1 MKKDNFLRIV
11 ALLMVCSFMVNSCQK
26 NVLDKAP
33 LDSYNDA
40 NVWSSIPLSQAY
52 ASRLYNAL
60 PSFKYDWW
68 NSDRFGSYGLSAISD
83 EGYNQYNL
91 LNSND
96 WNTGAVTATTNDGK
110 MDSWSPMFS
119 FIQIANLFF
128 ANIDKVPSTG
138 PSDEAAIAKMK
149 GETYYLRAYC
159 YTNLAMKYGGL
170 PLISKAFDV
179 NSNFDVPRSDFPATV
194 AFIVADL
201 DRAASLLPT
210 SFTGADLGRVT
221 KGSSLALKSR
231 ILLHAASPYWNTS
244 NNVSLW
250 QAASDAAKAVIDLNV
265 YSLSAKYADIFRND
279 LNNPEIIT
287 QHLTYGGTEWGGGGS
302 IVYPERYQSPGGFQ
316 GWAAYT
322 PSQNLVDA
330 YNTIDGKMITD
341 PASIYNPQNPYA
353 NRDSRLFATILY
365 DGVPYLA
372 PQFSKSRYDAG
383 ATNVVEFWQGGFDS
397 PTGAGGSGETKT
409 GYTFKKYV
417 DTTYDWQAGKPSPGK
432 VWVESRLG
440 EIYLNYAEAE
450 FNLGRPA
457 IAAIYINKL
466 RSRAG
471 ITTPL
476 AASDITLQRIQNE
489 RQVELAFEGFRF
501 FDVRRWKIAEITEN
515 APLMGVVITKTGNT
529 KFYQFKTVQQRS
541 FKQSMYLFPIPQ
553 NEILRSSL
561 QQNPL
566 Y

>member
-1 MKKDNFLRIV
+1 MKKEKFLRMA
-11 ALLMVCSFMVNSCQK
+11 ALLIACSIMVNSCQK
-26 NVLDKAP
+26 NILDKPP

-40 NVWSSIPLSQAY
+40 NVWSSIPLAQAY
-52 ASRLYNAL
+52 ASRLYMAL
-60 PSFKYDWW
+60 PNFKYDWW
-68 NSDRFGSYGLSAISD
+68 NNDRNGSYALSAVSD

-96 WNTGAVTATTNDGK
+96 WNTGAVNPTSNDGR

-119 FIQIANLFF
+119 FIQIANIFF
-128 ANIDKVPSTG
+128 VNIDKVPSTG

-149 GETYYLRAYC
+149 GEAYYLRAYC
-159 YTNLAMKYGGL
+159 YTKLAMKYGGL

-179 NSNFDVPRSDFPATV
+179 NSNFNVPRSDFAATV
-194 AFIVADL
+194 AFIVTDL
-201 DRAASLLPT
+201 DKAASLLPA
-210 SFTGADLGRVT
+210 SFSGADLGRVT
-221 KGSSLALKSR
+221 KGSALALKSK
-231 ILLHAASPYWNTS
+231 ILLLAASPQWNTS

-279 LNNPEIIT
+279 LNNPEVIT
-287 QHLTYGGTEWGGGGS
+287 QHLTFGGTEWGGGGS
-302 IVYPERYQSPGGFQ
+302 FVYPERYLSPGGFQ

-341 PASIYNPQNPYA
+341 PTSIYNPQNPYA
-353 NRDSRLFATILY
+353 NRDTRLFATILY

-372 PQFSKSRYDAG
+372 PQFCKSRYDAG
-383 ATNVVEFWQGGFDS
+383 ATNVTEFWQGGYDS

-440 EIYLNYAEAE
+440 EIFLNYAEAE

-457 IAAIYINKL
+457 IAADYINRL

-476 AASDITLQRIQNE
+476 AASGITLQRIQNE

-501 FDVRRWKIAEITEN
+501 FDVRRWKIADITEN
-515 APLMGVVITKTGNT
+515 APLRGVEITKTGNT
-529 KFYQFKTVQQRS
+529 KSYQYKTVQQRS
-541 FKQSMYLFPIPQ
+541 FKQAMYLFPIPQ
-553 NEILRSSL
+553 NEIQRSSL
-561 QQNPL
+561 EQNPF